1 MTRCEKANRQ
11 TRAQV
16 VVTCGCVKFKDTI
29 IESHP
34 ISLPPESISIL
45 SIALAILIPTKCLFP
60 RFWNILHSKRDL
72 KTTHNAI
79 RGCALLCFCFFMCDL
94 PTNCCM
100 HSCFS
105 RSSSS
110 RISEFLDYDIAFVL
124 KIFFD
129 FFFLDNITV
138 QDIII
143 QSNLVLWTELIT

>member
-79 RGCALLCFCFFMCDL
+79 RGCALLCFCFFCVQPSYKLLCAFLFKLVIQLKDQRIPWL
-94 PTNCCM
+94 WYCFCFENIFRFF
-100 HSCFS
+100 FS
-105 RSSSS
+105 RQ
-110 RISEFLDYDIAFVL
+110 YYCTGH
-124 KIFFD
+124 
-129 FFFLDNITV
+129 NH
-138 QDIII
+138 
-143 QSNLVLWTELIT
+143 TE

>member
-79 RGCALLCFCFFMCDL
+79 RGCALLCFCFFVCATFLQTAVCILVLAGHPAQGSANSLIMIL
-94 PTNCCM
+94 LLFWKY
-100 HSCFS
+100 FS
-105 RSSSS
+105 
-110 RISEFLDYDIAFVL
+110 
-124 KIFFD
+124 IFF
-129 FFFLDNITV
+129 FPQYYCTGHNH
-138 QDIII
+138 
-143 QSNLVLWTELIT
+143 TE